1 MAYPFP
7 GMNPYLERS
16 SLWPDVHL
24 NLISFIQRTI
34 AGQLPDRYYISAE
47 ERTYITAA
55 NPESFVGRPDVAIV
69 GSQRVAVVPTLAKT
83 PNGSPATVVL
93 PVAEEVQER
102 FLEIR
107 ETENHR
113 VITVIEVLSPANK
126 TPGEGRRQYESKR
139 QQVLMSF
146 TSLVEIDLLRGGEP
160 LPARPQERGDY
171 RILVS
176 RGWERPKGLLYSFDL
191 PDSIPTVQIPLQRG
205 ETELSLAL
213 GELIPQIY
221 VDLRYERRIDYT
233 GFPPPPALSGEQ
245 ANWLDGLLRA
255 ASLR

>member
-1 MAYPFP
+1 MVYPFP

-24 NLISFIQRTI
+24 NLISGIQRAI
-34 AGQLPDRYYISAE
+34 ASRLPDRYYISAE
-47 ERTYITAA
+47 ERTYITTAD
-55 NPESFVGRPDVAIV
+55 PDSFVGRPDVAIV
-69 GSQRVAVVPTLAKT
+69 GVPRIAIAPALTMTA
-83 PNGSPATVVL
+83 NGSPAAVVL
-93 PVAEEVQER
+93 PVPEKVRER

-107 ETENHR
+107 EVESHR
-113 VITVIEVLSPANK
+113 VVTVIEILSPANK
-126 TPGEGRRQYESKR
+126 TQGEGRRQYEAKR

-160 LPARPQERGDY
+160 LPASPQESSDY

-176 RGWERPKGLLYSFDL
+176 RGWERPKGLLYTFNLSE
-191 PDSIPTVQIPLQRG
+191 SIPSVPIPLQRG

-213 GELIPQIY
+213 GDLIPQIY
-221 VDLRYERRIDYT
+221 EDVRYERRIDYT
-233 GFPPPPALSGEQ
+233 APAPPPKLSAEES
-245 ANWLDGLLRA
+245 AWLDELLRE

>member
-24 NLISFIQRTI
+24 ELIRAVRFSLSRSI
-34 AGQLPDRYYISAE
+34 PSRYYISAE
-47 ERTYITAA
+47 ERTYIAA
-55 NPESFVGRPDVAIV
+55 NDSDSFVGRPDVAVV
-69 GSQRVAVVPTLAKT
+69 GPPTITTLQRQATAT
-83 PNGSPATVVL
+83 NGYPATVLL
-93 PVAEEVQER
+93 PVAEEMRER

-107 ETENHR
+107 EVESHR
-113 VITVIEVLSPANK
+113 VVTVIEILSPANK
-126 TPGEGRRQYESKR
+126 TQGEGRRQYEAKR

-160 LPARPQERGDY
+160 LPASPQESSDY

-176 RGWERPKGLLYSFDL
+176 RGWERPRGLLYSFNL
-191 PDSIPTVQIPLQRG
+191 PKPIPTVPVPLQQG

-213 GELIPQIY
+213 GDLIPQIY
-221 VDLRYERRIDYT
+221 EDVRYERRIDYT
-233 GFPPPPALSGEQ
+233 APAPPPALSAEES
-245 ANWLDGLLRA
+245 AWLDELLRA